1 MHYTTRSFAI
11 LTGILALLLFS
22 AGCIGEETAV
32 DGDTVRVHYTGML
45 DDGSIFDSSVE
56 RDTPLEFTL
65 GKGELIPGFEHA
77 VRGMSVGEEKTVT
90 IPSEEAYGSWDEER
104 VLVLPR
110 DMVPDEVAVVGQSLY
125 QPQGVVISVDDEAVV
140 INQNHHL
147 AGEDLTFT
155 ITLVEIL

>member
-1 MHYTTRSFAI
+1 
-11 LTGILALLLFS
+11 
-22 AGCIGEETAV
+22 
-32 DGDTVRVHYTGML
+32 
-45 DDGSIFDSSVE
+45 
-56 RDTPLEFTL
+56 
-65 GKGELIPGFEHA
+65 
-77 VRGMSVGEEKTVT
+77 MSVGEEKTVT

-140 INQNHHL
+140 IDQNHHL